1 MLNIRKRK
9 EYTKKDNKYLIQW
22 SNKMNQC
29 RKKCLKKTQ
38 KKITITK
45 HKGSPD
51 QVSYSGIG
59 SSEEDH
65 YTYSPEE
72 FLSIMHKNFPNEIK
86 DNKNDVD
93 KWIKWAGACKVYC
106 D

>member
-1 MLNIRKRK
+1 MK
-9 EYTKKDNKYLIQW
+9 
-22 SNKMNQC
+22 QC
-29 RKKCLKKTQ
+29 RKKCLKRTK

-51 QVSYSGIG
+51 DVSYSGIG

-65 YTYSPEE
+65 YFYSSEE
-72 FLSIMHKNFPNEIK
+72 FLSIMHKNFSYAR
-86 DNKNDVD
+86 DTNKNDVD

>member
-1 MLNIRKRK
+1 MKR
-9 EYTKKDNKYLIQW
+9 
-22 SNKMNQC
+22 
-29 RKKCLKKTQ
+29 TQ

-45 HKGSPD
+45 SKKSPG

-65 YTYSPEE
+65 YMYSPEE
-72 FLSIMHKNFPNEIK
+72 FLSIMHKNFPEVK
-86 DNKNDVD
+86 KQNKNDVD
-93 KWIKWAGACKVYC
+93 KWITWSGACKVYC